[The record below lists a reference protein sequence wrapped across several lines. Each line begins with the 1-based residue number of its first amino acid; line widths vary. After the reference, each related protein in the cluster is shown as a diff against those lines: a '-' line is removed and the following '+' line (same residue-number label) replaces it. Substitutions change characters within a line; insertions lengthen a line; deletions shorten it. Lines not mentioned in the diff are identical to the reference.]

1 MQLYSPWALLL
12 LILLVFLT
20 YLALR
25 NRLAS
30 WLGLLLLSAV
40 PAPVYLLLHKQL
52 HSPWWLSLLAV
63 LPVLAYLTQ
72 RKKRTAAVKFPSLVD
87 IRACPVSRRLRVRPL
102 LTVARFFCLGLLI
115 VALARPRKGTV
126 LSEISTEGVAIEAVV
141 DRSGSMQAEMDFG
154 EKLNRLEVVKKV
166 LADFIE
172 GDEKGMTGR
181 SSDLIG
187 LITFARYADTVCPLV
202 LSHNVLLEFL
212 KKTEIVRLR
221 SEDGT
226 AIGDAIALAAARLKK
241 AEEEIQRRNAQLA
254 PAGLHDSD
262 SSEQAGFKIKS
273 KAIVLLTDGRNNM
286 GQYDPLEAADLA
298 KKWGIKIYTIG
309 IGSGQAYTTVQTVMG
324 TYRIPTPQDL
334 DEGLL
339 KTIAEKTGGFYSR
352 ADDAEALRGIVKKID
367 QLEKTHVKS
376 IQYTQYAER
385 FGPLTLAAL
394 VLFALEMLASSTI
407 FRKIP

>member
-1 MQLYSPWALLL
+1 MQLYSPWAFLLFLLL
-12 LILLVFLT
+12 
-20 YLALR
+20 
-25 NRLAS
+25 
-30 WLGLLLLSAV
+30 
-40 PAPVYLLLHKQL
+40 PA
-52 HSPWWLSLLAV
+52 
-63 LPVLAYLTQ
+63 LAYPALN
-72 RKKRTAAVKFPSLVD
+72 KKHSAAVKFPSLVD
-87 IRACPVSRRLRVRPL
+87 IRNCHLSWRLRLRPL
-102 LTVARFFCLGLLI
+102 LKAARLMCLVLLI

-126 LSEISTEGVAIEAVV
+126 ISEISTEGVAIEAVV

-166 LADFIE
+166 LADFIA
-172 GDEKGMTGR
+172 GGEKGLTGR

-212 KKTEIVRLR
+212 KKTEIVQLK

-241 AEEEIQRRNAQLA
+241 AEEEIKRRNAQLGRS
-254 PAGLHDSD
+254 GLEQSD
-262 SSEQAGFKIKS
+262 NAEQAGFKIKS
-273 KAIVLLTDGRNNM
+273 KAIVLLTDGRNNV
-286 GQYDPLEAADLA
+286 GEYDPLAAAELA
-298 KKWGIKIYTIG
+298 KEWGIKIYTIG
-309 IGSGQAYTTVQTVMG
+309 IGSAQAFTTIEMMG
-324 TYRIPTPQDL
+324 RTYKMPTRQDL

-339 KTIAEKTGGFYSR
+339 KAIAEKTGGFYSR
-352 ADDAEALRGIVKKID
+352 ADDVEALRNIVKKID

-385 FGPLTLAAL
+385 FGFLTLSAL
-394 VLFALEMLASSTI
+394 VLLTFEILAGCSV